1 MGKKITCIKN
11 NKNVFRN
18 TDLCRIFNC
27 FLSNIFSK
35 LNIPKQHYVQNDL
48 DSEPNYPFSRFLKIT
63 QSMKNI
69 KNKNIDYIFTF
80 EATYPDALRKAI
92 N

>member
-11 NKNVFRN
+11 SKNVFRN

-48 DSEPNYPFSRFLKIT
+48 DSEPELS
-63 QSMKNI
+63 
-69 KNKNIDYIFTF
+69 IFKVF
-80 EATYPDALRKAI
+80 ENHPKYEEYQK
-92 N
+92 